1 MLFFAILFTFF
12 GVIFTISPKV
22 SWWLSN
28 WWRFEGD
35 AEPSSISLFFYR
47 IGGIIFVI
55 VGIVLFTKL
64 FNH

>member
-1 MLFFAILFTFF
+1 MLFFAILFTLL
-12 GVIFTISPKV
+12 GIIFTISPKA

-35 AEPSSISLFFYR
+35 AEPSSFSLLFYR

-55 VGIVLFTKL
+55 VGIVLFIKL
-64 FNH
+64 FSP